1 MPFWVPC
8 WEITSAVAPV
18 NSQQGTLSARF
29 CRETPS
35 AIATGDSRQNIAL
48 GTALFPTL
56 GSFGSRCLLC
66 PYAWFIRE
74 GEPVLMSVSDI
85 KHSPLPLPPRTP
97 LPFPSLAT
105 LANARRSLRSR
116 MPVGCSLVVRLRGAL
131 SCAARCVGPLGMLR
145 WCRVLR
151 FGVSRCRPLH
161 PFSPNAPPPPRSG
174 NPHATYR
181 LS

>member
-116 MPVGCSLVVRLRGAL
+116 MPVARSARECSYGARAFARSYKALRPYAL
-131 SCAARCVGPLGMLR
+131 PVAAL
-145 WCRVLR
+145 
-151 FGVSRCRPLH
+151 
-161 PFSPNAPPPPRSG
+161 FSIMDAIIG
-174 NPHATYR
+174 F
-181 LS
+181 L